1 VQKILDGR
9 AVGYDDSGGGGVP
22 LVLIHGFGYDRRVW
36 DPVVALLPA
45 IRSIQIDLR
54 GCGESA
60 RGDGP
65 ALMESL
71 AGDVAALLD
80 ALGVDRAVIAG
91 HSLGGFVAF
100 AYFRMYAE
108 RVAALG
114 ILASSARADTPEAA
128 ARREAFASR
137 LEADGTMASTAGF
150 AHNLVSPAIAAARPE
165 VLAQTVAM
173 LQRQDALGAAQ
184 LLRGMQVRVS
194 SDDLLA
200 DVAVPTLVLYGTAD
214 TMMTSDIVREL
225 ADGIADATVV
235 ALDGVGHTLPLEAP
249 GPVAEA
255 LAALV
260 ALVARAI

>member
-1 VQKILDGR
+1 MQRTLDGR
-9 AVGYDDSGGGGVP
+9 AVGYDDSGGGGLP

-36 DPVVALLPA
+36 NPVVALLPS
-45 IRSIQIDLR
+45 IRTIQIDLR
-54 GCGESA
+54 GCGESS

-65 ALMESL
+65 ALMEAL

-100 AYFRMYAE
+100 AYFRMYSE

-114 ILASSARADTPEAA
+114 ILASSVRADTPEAA
-128 ARREAFASR
+128 LRREAFATR
-137 LEADGTMASTAGF
+137 LETDGTMASAAGF
-150 AHNLVSPAIAAARPE
+150 AHNLIAPAIAAARPD
-165 VLAQTVAM
+165 VLAQTIAM

-200 DVAVPTLVLYGTAD
+200 DIAVPTLVLYGTEDATVPED
-214 TMMTSDIVREL
+214 VAREISDGV
-225 ADGIADATVV
+225 ADATVV
-235 ALDGVGHTLPLEAP
+235 ALEGVGHTLPLEAP
-249 GPVAEA
+249 GPVAEELAA
-255 LAALV
+255 LAA
-260 ALVARAI
+260 RAT